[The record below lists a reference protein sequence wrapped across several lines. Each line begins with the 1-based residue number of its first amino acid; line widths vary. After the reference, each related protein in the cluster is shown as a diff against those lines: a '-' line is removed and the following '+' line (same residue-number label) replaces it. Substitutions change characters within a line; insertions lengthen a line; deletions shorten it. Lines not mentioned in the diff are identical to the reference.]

1 MSGVLVTGATTP
13 VGHALL
19 RALLDDPDCERVLAV
34 GAEERPETLPGYGS
48 DRVVYERAD
57 LTRSREVRRLLFG
70 RARELG
76 VDSILHTALHRS
88 AIDEGGRVRALNV
101 ESTREL
107 LYLAERHPTLRRFV
121 LRSYGDVYRIDPGR
135 PVLISEEHPLDFS
148 SGAPQYVRD
157 RREADIT
164 VCTRMGL
171 SRLHI
176 IVLRCAEILA
186 PASGSQLYDY
196 LSAPVCLRPLG
207 FNPMLNIM
215 TIEDAVDAMR
225 LALRSEADGVFN
237 IPGADTLPLSE
248 VVHAWG
254 RPALAVPG
262 PLLAPLYRVRASA
275 LGMEFRY
282 DMNHRRFHFSAVL
295 DGTRAR
301 EVLGYVPSHPI
312 AWPSG
317 GAAVLERAGP
327 RARAEAAQ

>member
-1 MSGVLVTGATTP
+1 VSGVLVTGATTP
-13 VGHALL
+13 IGHALL

-34 GAEERPETLPGYGS
+34 GAEAEPATLPGYGS
-48 DRVVYERAD
+48 GRVVYERAD
-57 LTRSREVRRLLFG
+57 LTRPREVRRLLFG
-70 RARELG
+70 PARELG
-76 VDSILHTALHRS
+76 IESVLHTALHRS

-101 ESTREL
+101 ESTRQL

-148 SGAPQYVRD
+148 SGAPQFVRD

-171 SRLHI
+171 SPVRI

-196 LSAPVCLRPLG
+196 LSAPVCFRPLG
-207 FNPMLNIM
+207 FNPMLNLM
-215 TIEDAVDAMR
+215 TIEDAVDAMV

-248 VVHAWG
+248 VVREWG
-254 RPALAVPG
+254 RRGLAVPG
-262 PLLAPLYRVRASA
+262 PLLAPLYRVRATA

-282 DMNHRRFHFSAVL
+282 DLNHRRFHFSAVL

-317 GAAVLERAGP
+317 GAAVLERAEP
-327 RARAEAAQ
+327 RSKPEAAE

>member
-13 VGHALL
+13 IGHALI
-19 RALLDDPDCERVLAV
+19 RSLLDDPGCERVLAV
-34 GAEERPETLPGYGS
+34 AAEERPATLPGFGTG
-48 DRVVYERAD
+48 RLVYERTD

-70 RARELG
+70 PARELG
-76 VDSILHTALHRS
+76 IDSILHTALHRS

-148 SGAPQYVRD
+148 PGAPQFVRD

-171 SRLHI
+171 SPLRIL
-176 IVLRCAEILA
+176 VLRCAEILA
-186 PASGSQLYDY
+186 PAVGSQLYDY

-215 TIEDAVDAMR
+215 TIEDAVCAMA
-225 LALRSEADGVFN
+225 LALGSEESGVFN

-248 VVHAWG
+248 VVRAWG
-254 RPALAVPG
+254 RSGLAVPG
-262 PLLAPLYRVRASA
+262 PLLAALYRVRTSA

-295 DGTRAR
+295 DGSRAR
-301 EVLGYVPSHPI
+301 KVLGYVPSHPI
-312 AWPSG
+312 DWPSG
-317 GAAVLERAGP
+317 GAALLERAEP
-327 RARAEAAQ
+327 RALPDAAQ